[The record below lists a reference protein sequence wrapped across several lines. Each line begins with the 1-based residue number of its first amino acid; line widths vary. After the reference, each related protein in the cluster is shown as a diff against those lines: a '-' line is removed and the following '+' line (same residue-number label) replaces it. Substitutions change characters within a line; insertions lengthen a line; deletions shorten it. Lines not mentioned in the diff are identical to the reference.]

1 MRVIVVGGGIAGLTT
16 AYDLAQAGVD
26 VELREADD
34 RVGGKIRT
42 TPFAGLPAVD
52 CGADAFLARV
62 PWAVQLARELGFGD
76 ELISPS
82 SGTAYLATRGAL
94 RHIPMPNLL
103 GVPLD
108 LDALRASG
116 VVSDDAV
123 ARAADDLTRTVDH
136 GMPDGDESLGSLVRR
151 RLGDEILEQL
161 VDPLLGGIY
170 AGDSDKLSL
179 EAGAPQIHAAAHAD
193 ASLIRALD
201 AQRRAATSANPT
213 APVFFAPPDGM
224 SRLVRELER
233 VLAARIVRGAPVARL
248 ERDGDAWVVD
258 GARADAV
265 VLATPAYVSAS
276 LLRDTA
282 PRAAELLASIDYAG
296 VALVTMAFARDA
308 IGVPLDASGFL
319 VPKPEKRTLTA
330 CSWSSTKWAHLDR
343 GAHAILRAS
352 AGHYGNEAA
361 LALDDDALVAAMLR
375 ELEEIMGISREPVEI
390 RISRW
395 SASFPQYAPGHVARV
410 AAIDDAL
417 AGEAPGVRVTGA
429 AYRGIGIPA
438 LVRAARETATG
449 VRSGTPS
456 PA

>member
-1 MRVIVVGGGIAGLTT
+1 MRVIVIGGGIAGLTA
-16 AYDLAQAGVD
+16 AYDLARNGVD

-42 TPFAGLPAVD
+42 TPFGGLPAVD

-62 PWAVQLARELGFGD
+62 PWAVQLATELGLRD
-76 ELISPS
+76 ELISPA
-82 SGTAYLATRGAL
+82 SGNAYIYTHGAL
-94 RHIPMPNLL
+94 RSIPMPNLL

-116 VVSDDAV
+116 IVSDDAV

-170 AGDSDKLSL
+170 AGDSDQLSL

-201 AQRRAATSANPT
+201 AQRLAAASANPGS
-213 APVFFAPPDGM
+213 PVFFAPPDGM
-224 SRLVRELER
+224 SRLVRELEH
-233 VLAARIVRGAPVARL
+233 VLGERIVRGAPVTRL
-248 ERDGDAWVVD
+248 ERDGAAWIVD

-265 VLATPAYVSAS
+265 VLATPAYVSAR
-276 LLRDTA
+276 LLAALA
-282 PRAAELLASIDYAG
+282 PRASAELASIDYAG
-296 VALVTMAFARDA
+296 VALVSMAFARDA
-308 IGVPLDASGFL
+308 IRVPLDASGFL
-319 VPKPEKRTLTA
+319 LPKPEGRMLTA
-330 CSWSSTKWAHLDR
+330 CSWSSTKWAHLNR
-343 GAHAILRAS
+343 GAHAIVRAS
-352 AGHYGNEAA
+352 TGHYGNETA
-361 LALDDDALVAAMLR
+361 LALDDDALVAAMLD
-375 ELEEIMGISREPVEI
+375 ELNEIMGISREPVEI

-395 SASFPQYAPGHVARV
+395 PASFPQYTPGHVARV
-410 AAIDDAL
+410 DAL
-417 AGEAPGVRVTGA
+417 ERALADEAPGLRVTGA

-438 LVRAARETATG
+438 LVRAARSTADA
-449 VRSGTPS
+449 VRGAPRE
-456 PA
+456 

>member
-16 AYDLAQAGVD
+16 AYDLARAGVD
-26 VELREADD
+26 VTLREADD

-82 SGTAYLATRGAL
+82 SGTAYLYTHGAL
-94 RHIPMPNLL
+94 RGIPMPNLL
-103 GVPLD
+103 GVPLE
-108 LDALRASG
+108 LDALRGAG
-116 VVSDDAV
+116 IVSDDAI

-136 GMPDGDESLGSLVRR
+136 GMPDGDESLGALVRR

-201 AQRRAATSANPT
+201 AQRRAATAAAPG

-233 VLAARIVRGAPVARL
+233 VLGERIVRGAPVTRL
-248 ERDGDAWVVD
+248 ERDGVTWVVD
-258 GARADAV
+258 GERVDAV

-276 LLRDTA
+276 LLRDVA
-282 PRAAELLASIDYAG
+282 PNASASLASIDYAG

-319 VPKPEKRTLTA
+319 VPKTEKCTLTA
-330 CSWSSTKWAHLDR
+330 CSWSSSKWAHLDR
-343 GAHAILRAS
+343 GAHAIVRAS

-361 LALDDDALVAAMLR
+361 LALDNDALVAAMLG
-375 ELEEIMGISREPVEI
+375 ELTNVMRISREPVEV
-390 RISRW
+390 RVSRW
-395 SASFPQYAPGHVARV
+395 PASFPQYAPGHVARV
-410 AAIDDAL
+410 DAL
-417 AGEAPGVRVTGA
+417 EATLATEAPGVAVTGA

-438 LVRAARETATG
+438 LVRAARATAER
-449 VRSGTPS
+449 VSAAVSG
-456 PA
+456 